1 MLGWSETACMSCSS
15 FWTLSTSR
23 ASRSIA
29 GLICL
34 NATSVFR
41 PAFSKVALE
50 TIANPPSPSRRPSV
64 RCSGLNT
71 RSAGTEIAA
80 AAAASPP
87 PPSPTSAP
95 AEVSPAVVVFLSAAL
110 NLPRAKTESGKSS
123 FASSFISSSGSC
135 EYSKAAAPSMSFS
148 RIFAQTA
155 AGTR

>member
-41 PAFSKVALE
+41 PAFSKVARE
-50 TIANPPSPSRRPSV
+50 TIANPPSPSRTPSV
-64 RCSGLNT
+64 RWSGLNT
-71 RSAGTEIAA
+71 RSAGTEIAG

-87 PPSPTSAP
+87 P
-95 AEVSPAVVVFLSAAL
+95 
-110 NLPRAKTESGKSS
+110 LP
-123 FASSFISSSGSC
+123 
-135 EYSKAAAPSMSFS
+135 APSEPRRPS
-148 RIFAQTA
+148 
-155 AGTR
+155 TRDS